1 MIKHLASVRR
11 RASYSNKID
20 PFAFTPVISYTIT
33 VYILSSTGAFT
44 MCTWLMIKYTCDCV
58 KPMEFVQCEYAIAS
72 GQNIKCKP
80 ISKQLGKFSTNYC
93 PGHLVYPDAARKYF
107 SDAPPE

>member
-1 MIKHLASVRR
+1 MVTTTPAPFPHQLSLADLCQT
-11 RASYSNKID
+11 AS
-20 PFAFTPVISYTIT
+20 
-33 VYILSSTGAFT
+33 T
-44 MCTWLMIKYTCDCV
+44 MCTCLMIKYTCECV

-72 GQNIKCKP
+72 GQNIKCRP
-80 ISKQLGKFSTNYC
+80 ITKQLGKFFTSYC